1 MKKNLMQELQRVDSQ
16 EYWITGSGDLLKFSE
31 LDEQHAKNIYSMLKK
46 YKIEIPNTL
55 LDRIEYFNRQRSQV
69 VDLF

>member
-16 EYWITGSGDLLKFSE
+16 EYWITGSGDLLKYSD

-46 YKIEIPNTL
+46 FRMEVPNSL
-55 LDRIEYFNRQRSQV
+55 LDRIEYFNKQRSQV
-69 VDLF
+69 TNLF